1 MKYADKQSFDQANTF
16 GTGDADMVLAEH
28 FIGQSY
34 LAPLYEPT
42 DEVPMRLSNVSFE
55 PGCRNDW
62 HRHNAATGGGQ
73 VLICTAGE
81 RWYHAEGED
90 PVALVEGTVIVVPP
104 NTKHWHGAK
113 SDTWFSHVGFIL
125 PGTEQSDEWLEP
137 VDDEQYR
144 RVRG

>member
-62 HRHNAATGGGQ
+62 HRHHAATGGGQ

-81 RWYHAEGED
+81 GWYHTVGRILSSWSRA
-90 PVALVEGTVIVVPP
+90 PSSSSRPTPSTGTVPSQP
-104 NTKHWHGAK
+104 
-113 SDTWFSHVGFIL
+113 
-125 PGTEQSDEWLEP
+125 
-137 VDDEQYR
+137 
-144 RVRG
+144 RGSAT